1 LKAVLAMADGL
12 ADEVFPAGLRDR
24 LRRTVTLVDRPAQAQ
39 LLITG
44 WGAPVLDAAYLAGA
58 PALRAVFH
66 TGGSVKRLVTG
77 AAFGRGI
84 VVSSAARANAR
95 PVAEFTVATIVLAAK
110 RAFVLARPRAG
121 AGTSTATDT
130 PAPYGLCGTTIGIVG
145 ASHVGRAVL
154 DRLRGYDA
162 RLLLHDPYLSA
173 EQARSLGAHLV
184 DLDRLCRDSDIV
196 SLHAPELPETHHL
209 LDARRLGLLHDGA
222 IVVNTARGGLLDHA
236 ALAAQCAAGRLD
248 AVLDVT
254 DPWPLPPGHPLWAM
268 PNVFLTPHIA
278 GSQGSELRRLGEFAL
293 AEIERYVAGA
303 PLAGLVRAEDLA
315 RVA

>member
-1 LKAVLAMADGL
+1 LKAVLAIADGL
-12 ADEVFPAGLRDR
+12 ADEIFPAGLRDL
-24 LRRTVTLVDRPAQAQ
+24 LRRTVTLVDHPAQAQ

-44 WGAPVLDAAYLAGA
+44 WGAPVLDAAYLAGV

-66 TGGSVKRLVTG
+66 TGGSVKQLVTA
-77 AAFGRGI
+77 AAFERGI
-84 VVSSAARANAR
+84 VVSSAAQANAR
-95 PVAEFTVATIVLAAK
+95 PVAEFTVAAIVLAAK
-110 RAFVLARPRAG
+110 RAFALARPRTA
-121 AGTSTATDT
+121 ASTVTGT
-130 PAPYGLCGTTIGIVG
+130 PAPYGLYGTTIGIVG

-154 DRLRGYDA
+154 DLLRGYDA
-162 RLLLHDPYLSA
+162 RLLLHDPYLPA
-173 EQARSLGAHLV
+173 AQARSLGADLV

-222 IVVNTARGGLLDHA
+222 IVVNTARAGLLDHT

-254 DPWPLPPGHPLWAM
+254 DPSPLPPTHPLWTL